1 MSEHIDRFTLE
12 AYVENVLPPM
22 QRRGVEVHVTTCPT
36 CQARLANAKQMTA
49 LLYELPREMPAP
61 VLAAR
66 INAAITAQRAAQ
78 GAAQRSLAAARWMR
92 WLVLVTFAV
101 GLVLLAL
108 AAPRWIGWV
117 QAAATAQL
125 PTDQAVLN
133 WLANAAAD
141 PALALDAVM
150 TFAEQTLTGT
160 AEEMD
165 VLLTLA
171 TVLLA
176 AASLG
181 GLAQLL
187 GGERP
192 RMAAAAVSVTG

>member
-1 MSEHIDRFTLE
+1 MSEHIDRITLE
-12 AYVENVLPPM
+12 AYVEQALPAA
-22 QRRGVEVHVTTCPT
+22 QRRTVETHVTTCPT
-36 CQARLANAKQMTA
+36 CQARLASAKQMTA
-49 LLYELPREMPAP
+49 LLYELSREMPAP
-61 VLAAR
+61 ALVAR
-66 INAAITAQRAAQ
+66 INAVITAQRAAQ
-78 GAAQRSLAAARWMR
+78 GAAQRSLAAARRMR

-133 WLANAAAD
+133 WLASAAAD
-141 PALALDAVM
+141 PLLALDGVV
-150 TFAEQTLTGT
+150 TFAEQMLTGT

-176 AASLG
+176 TASLG

-192 RMAAAAVSVTG
+192 RMTAAAVSVGG

>member
-1 MSEHIDRFTLE
+1 MSEHIDRVTLE
-12 AYVENVLPPM
+12 AYVENALPAM

-66 INAAITAQRAAQ
+66 INAAITAQ
-78 GAAQRSLAAARWMR
+78 GAAQRSLAVARWMR
-92 WLVLVTFAV
+92 LLVLATFVV

-141 PALALDAVM
+141 PVLALDAVM

-192 RMAAAAVSVTG
+192 RMAAAAMSTSG

>member
-1 MSEHIDRFTLE
+1 MSEHIDRVTLE
-12 AYVENVLPPM
+12 AYVENALPAM

-66 INAAITAQRAAQ
+66 INAAITAQ
-78 GAAQRSLAAARWMR
+78 GAAQRSLAVARWMR
-92 WLVLVTFAV
+92 LLVLATFVV

-141 PALALDAVM
+141 PVLALDTVM
-150 TFAEQTLTGT
+150 TFADQTLTGT

-176 AASLG
+176 TASLG

-192 RMAAAAVSVTG
+192 RMAVAAVSTSG

>member
-12 AYVENVLPPM
+12 AYVENVLPAM

-61 VLAAR
+61 ALAAR
-66 INAAITAQRAAQ
+66 ISAAITAQSTTQ
-78 GAAQRSLAAARWMR
+78 DAAQRALAAARWMR
-92 WLVLVTFAV
+92 WLVLVTFVV

-108 AAPRWIGWV
+108 AAPRWSAWV

-125 PTDQAVLN
+125 PTDQTVLN
-133 WLANAAAD
+133 WLASLAAD

-150 TFAEQTLTGT
+150 SFAEQTLTGT
-160 AEEMD
+160 AEEMG

-192 RMAAAAVSVTG
+192 RMAATGVSVSG

>member
-1 MSEHIDRFTLE
+1 M
-12 AYVENVLPPM
+12 
-22 QRRGVEVHVTTCPT
+22 
-36 CQARLANAKQMTA
+36 
-49 LLYELPREMPAP
+49 
-61 VLAAR
+61 
-66 INAAITAQRAAQ
+66 
-78 GAAQRSLAAARWMR
+78 
-92 WLVLVTFAV
+92 
-101 GLVLLAL
+101 LAL

-117 QAAATAQL
+117 QAATTAQL

-150 TFAEQTLTGT
+150 AFAEQTLTGT

-192 RMAAAAVSVTG
+192 RMAAAGVSASG

>member
-1 MSEHIDRFTLE
+1 
-12 AYVENVLPPM
+12 
-22 QRRGVEVHVTTCPT
+22 
-36 CQARLANAKQMTA
+36 MTA

-66 INAAITAQRAAQ
+66 INAAITAQ
-78 GAAQRSLAAARWMR
+78 GAAQRSLAVARWMR
-92 WLVLVTFAV
+92 LLVLATFVV

-133 WLANAAAD
+133 WLASAAAD
-141 PALALDAVM
+141 PALALDAAM

-160 AEEMD
+160 TEEMD

-176 AASLG
+176 TASLG

-192 RMAAAAVSVTG
+192 RMAAAAVSTSG

>member
-1 MSEHIDRFTLE
+1 MSEHIDRVTLE
-12 AYVENVLPPM
+12 AYVENALPAM

-66 INAAITAQRAAQ
+66 INAAITAQ
-78 GAAQRSLAAARWMR
+78 GAAQRSLAVARWMR
-92 WLVLVTFAV
+92 LLVLATFVV

-141 PALALDAVM
+141 PVLALDTVM
-150 TFAEQTLTGT
+150 TFVDQTLTGT

-176 AASLG
+176 TASLG

-192 RMAAAAVSVTG
+192 RMTAAAVSVGG

>member
-12 AYVENVLPPM
+12 AYVENELPAM

-66 INAAITAQRAAQ
+66 INVAIAAQRAAQ
-78 GAAQRSLAAARWMR
+78 GAAQRALAAARWMR
-92 WLVLVTFAV
+92 VLVLVTFAV

-108 AAPRWIGWV
+108 AAPRWSGWV

-125 PTDQAVLN
+125 PTDQITLT
-133 WLANAAAD
+133 WLASLAAD

-192 RMAAAAVSVTG
+192 RMASAGVSVNG

>member
-1 MSEHIDRFTLE
+1 
-12 AYVENVLPPM
+12 
-22 QRRGVEVHVTTCPT
+22 
-36 CQARLANAKQMTA
+36 
-49 LLYELPREMPAP
+49 
-61 VLAAR
+61 
-66 INAAITAQRAAQ
+66 
-78 GAAQRSLAAARWMR
+78 
-92 WLVLVTFAV
+92 
-101 GLVLLAL
+101 
-108 AAPRWIGWV
+108 V

-141 PALALDAVM
+141 PVLALDAVM

-160 AEEMD
+160 ADEMG

-176 AASLG
+176 GASLG

-192 RMAAAAVSVTG
+192 RMAAAAVSTSG

>member
-1 MSEHIDRFTLE
+1 MSEHIDRLMLE
-12 AYVENVLPPM
+12 AYVEQALPAA
-22 QRRGVEVHVTTCPT
+22 QRRAVETHVTTCPT
-36 CQARLANAKQMTA
+36 CQARLASAKQMTA

-66 INAAITAQRAAQ
+66 INAAIAAQ
-78 GAAQRSLAAARWMR
+78 AAAQHSLATARWMR
-92 WLVLVTFAV
+92 VLVLVTFVV

-133 WLANAAAD
+133 WLASAAAD
-141 PALALDAVM
+141 PVLALGGVA
-150 TFAEQTLTGT
+150 TFAEQMLTGT

-176 AASLG
+176 TASLG

-187 GGERP
+187 GGERL
-192 RMAAAAVSVTG
+192 RMAVAAVSAGK

>member
-1 MSEHIDRFTLE
+1 MSEHIDRLTLE
-12 AYVENVLPPM
+12 AYVENALPAV

-78 GAAQRSLAAARWMR
+78 GALAAARWMR
-92 WLVLVTFAV
+92 WLVLVTFVV

-108 AAPRWIGWV
+108 AAPRWSGWV

-160 AEEMD
+160 AEEMG

-192 RMAAAAVSVTG
+192 RMAAAGMSASG

>member
-12 AYVENVLPPM
+12 AYVENVLPAM

>member
-1 MSEHIDRFTLE
+1 MSEHIDRVTLE
-12 AYVENVLPPM
+12 AYVENALPAM

-66 INAAITAQRAAQ
+66 INAAITAQ
-78 GAAQRSLAAARWMR
+78 GAAQRSLAVARWMR
-92 WLVLVTFAV
+92 LLVLATFVV

-141 PALALDAVM
+141 PVLALDTVM
-150 TFAEQTLTGT
+150 TFVDQTLTGT

-176 AASLG
+176 TASLG

-192 RMAAAAVSVTG
+192 RMAAAAVSTSG

>member
-12 AYVENVLPPM
+12 AYVENALPAM

-36 CQARLANAKQMTA
+36 CQARLASAKQMTA
-49 LLYELPREMPAP
+49 LLYELPRGMPTPA
-61 VLAAR
+61 LAAR

-78 GAAQRSLAAARWMR
+78 GAAQHALAATRWMR
-92 WLVLVTFAV
+92 ALVLVTFAV

-108 AAPRWIGWV
+108 AAPQWSGWV

-133 WLANAAAD
+133 WLTSLAAD
-141 PALALDAVM
+141 PALALDGVM
-150 TFAEQTLTGT
+150 TFAEQTLMGT
-160 AEEMD
+160 AEEMG

-176 AASLG
+176 TASLG

-192 RMAAAAVSVTG
+192 RMAAAAASVSG

>member
-1 MSEHIDRFTLE
+1 MSEHIDRVTLE
-12 AYVENVLPPM
+12 AYVENALPAM

-66 INAAITAQRAAQ
+66 INAAITAQ
-78 GAAQRSLAAARWMR
+78 GAAQRSLAVARWMR
-92 WLVLVTFAV
+92 LLVLATFVV

-141 PALALDAVM
+141 PVLALDTVM
-150 TFAEQTLTGT
+150 TFVDQTLTGT
-160 AEEMD
+160 ADEMD

-176 AASLG
+176 TASLG

-192 RMAAAAVSVTG
+192 RMAAAAVSTSG

>member
-12 AYVENVLPPM
+12 AYVENALPAV

-66 INAAITAQRAAQ
+66 INMAITAQRAAQ
-78 GAAQRSLAAARWMR
+78 GAPASARWMR
-92 WLVLVTFAV
+92 WLVLVTFVV

-108 AAPRWIGWV
+108 AAPRWSDWV

-125 PTDQAVLN
+125 PTDQTVLN
-133 WLANAAAD
+133 WLASLAAD

-150 TFAEQTLTGT
+150 SFAEQTLTGT
-160 AEEMD
+160 AEEMG

-171 TVLLA
+171 TMLLA

-192 RMAAAAVSVTG
+192 RMATAGVSVSG

>member
-1 MSEHIDRFTLE
+1 MSEHIDRLTLE
-12 AYVENVLPPM
+12 AYIEQALPAV
-22 QRRGVEVHVTTCPT
+22 QRRTVETHVTTCPT
-36 CQARLANAKQMTA
+36 CQARLASAKQMTA

-66 INAAITAQRAAQ
+66 INAVITAQ

-108 AAPRWIGWV
+108 AAPQWSGWV

-125 PTDQAVLN
+125 PTDQTVLS
-133 WLANAAAD
+133 WLANLAAD
-141 PALALDAVM
+141 PALALDAMM
-150 TFAEQTLTGT
+150 TFADQTLTGT
-160 AEEMD
+160 ADEMS

-176 AASLG
+176 GASLG

-187 GGERP
+187 GDERP
-192 RMAAAAVSVTG
+192 RMAAVAVQAGG

>member
-1 MSEHIDRFTLE
+1 MSEHIDRLTLE
-12 AYVENVLPPM
+12 AYVEQALPAV
-22 QRRGVEVHVTTCPT
+22 QRREVEVHVTTCPT

-78 GAAQRSLAAARWMR
+78 RSLAAARWMR
-92 WLVLVTFAV
+92 VLVLVTFVV

-108 AAPRWIGWV
+108 AAPQWSGWV

-125 PTDQAVLN
+125 PTDQTALN
-133 WLANAAAD
+133 WLAGLAAD

-150 TFAEQTLTGT
+150 TFAEQTLTG
-160 AEEMD
+160 AADEMD

-192 RMAAAAVSVTG
+192 RIATVAIRTSGQA

>member
-12 AYVENVLPPM
+12 AYVENALPAM

-36 CQARLANAKQMTA
+36 CQARLASAKQLTA

-61 VLAAR
+61 ILAAR
-66 INAAITAQRAAQ
+66 INAAIMAQRAAQ
-78 GAAQRSLAAARWMR
+78 GAAQHALAAARWMR
-92 WLVLVTFAV
+92 VLVLVTFAV
-101 GLVLLAL
+101 GLCLLAL
-108 AAPRWIGWV
+108 AAPQWSGWV
-117 QAAATAQL
+117 QAAATTQL

-133 WLANAAAD
+133 WLASLAAD
-141 PALALDAVM
+141 PALALDGVM
-150 TFAEQTLTGT
+150 TFAEQTLTGA
-160 AEEMD
+160 AEEMG
-165 VLLTLA
+165 VLLTLS

-176 AASLG
+176 TASLG

-192 RMAAAAVSVTG
+192 RMAAAGVSVSG

>member
-1 MSEHIDRFTLE
+1 MSEHIDRLTLE
-12 AYVENVLPPM
+12 AYVEQALPAV
-22 QRRGVEVHVTTCPT
+22 QRRTVETHVTTCPT
-36 CQARLANAKQMTA
+36 CQARLASAKQMTA

-66 INAAITAQRAAQ
+66 INAAITAQ
-78 GAAQRSLAAARWMR
+78 GAAQRSLAVARWMR
-92 WLVLVTFAV
+92 LLVLATFVV

-141 PALALDAVM
+141 PVLALDAVM

-192 RMAAAAVSVTG
+192 RMAAAAMSTSG

>member
-1 MSEHIDRFTLE
+1 MSEHIDRLTLE
-12 AYVENVLPPM
+12 AYVENALPAM

-66 INAAITAQRAAQ
+66 INAAITAQ
-78 GAAQRSLAAARWMR
+78 GAAQRSLAVARWMR
-92 WLVLVTFAV
+92 LLVLVTFAV

-108 AAPRWIGWV
+108 AAPQWINWV
-117 QAAATAQL
+117 QAAATTQL
-125 PTDQAVLN
+125 PTDQAVLD
-133 WLANAAAD
+133 WLANLAAD

-176 AASLG
+176 TASLG

-192 RMAAAAVSVTG
+192 RTVAATVSASG

>member
-1 MSEHIDRFTLE
+1 MSEHIDRLTLE
-12 AYVENVLPPM
+12 AYVEQALPAV
-22 QRRGVEVHVTTCPT
+22 QRRTVETHVTTCPT
-36 CQARLANAKQMTA
+36 CQARLASAKQMTA

-61 VLAAR
+61 ILVAR
-66 INAAITAQRAAQ
+66 INAAITAQ
-78 GAAQRSLAAARWMR
+78 GAAQHSLAAARWMR
-92 WLVLVTFAV
+92 LLVLATFVV

-141 PALALDAVM
+141 PVLALDAVM

-192 RMAAAAVSVTG
+192 RMAAAALSTSG

>member
-1 MSEHIDRFTLE
+1 MSEHIDRLTLE
-12 AYVENVLPPM
+12 AYVEQALPAV
-22 QRRGVEVHVTTCPT
+22 QRRTVETHVTTCPT
-36 CQARLANAKQMTA
+36 CQARLASAKQMTA

-66 INAAITAQRAAQ
+66 INAAITAQ

-92 WLVLVTFAV
+92 LLVLATFVV

-108 AAPRWIGWV
+108 AAPQWSGWV

-125 PTDQAVLN
+125 PTDQVVLN

-141 PALALDAVM
+141 PVLALDTVM
-150 TFAEQTLTGT
+150 TFVDQTLTGT

-176 AASLG
+176 TASLG

-192 RMAAAAVSVTG
+192 RMAAAAVSTSG

>member
-12 AYVENVLPPM
+12 AYVEQALPAV
-22 QRRGVEVHVTTCPT
+22 QRRTVETHVTTCPT
-36 CQARLANAKQMTA
+36 CQARLASAKQMTA

-61 VLAAR
+61 ILAAR
-66 INAAITAQRAAQ
+66 INAAITAQ

-92 WLVLVTFAV
+92 LLVLATFVV

-141 PALALDAVM
+141 PLLALDAVM

-176 AASLG
+176 TASLG

-192 RMAAAAVSVTG
+192 RMAAAAVSASG

>member
-1 MSEHIDRFTLE
+1 MSEHIDRLTLE
-12 AYVENVLPPM
+12 AYVENVLPAM

-36 CQARLANAKQMTA
+36 CQARLVNAKQMTA

-66 INAAITAQRAAQ
+66 INMAIAAQRAVQ

-92 WLVLVTFAV
+92 VLVLVTFVV

-108 AAPRWIGWV
+108 AAPQWSGWV

-133 WLANAAAD
+133 WLANAVAD
-141 PALALDAVM
+141 PVLALDAVM

-160 AEEMD
+160 ADEMG

-171 TVLLA
+171 TMLLA
-176 AASLG
+176 TASLG

-192 RMAAAAVSVTG
+192 RMAAAVVSVSG

>member
-12 AYVENVLPPM
+12 AYVENALPAM

-66 INAAITAQRAAQ
+66 INAAITAQ

-101 GLVLLAL
+101 GLVLMAL

-125 PTDQAVLN
+125 PTDQIVLN
-133 WLANAAAD
+133 WLANLAAD

-150 TFAEQTLTGT
+150 TFAEQTLTGA

-187 GGERP
+187 GGERM
-192 RMAAAAVSVTG
+192 RTAAAAVSVSG